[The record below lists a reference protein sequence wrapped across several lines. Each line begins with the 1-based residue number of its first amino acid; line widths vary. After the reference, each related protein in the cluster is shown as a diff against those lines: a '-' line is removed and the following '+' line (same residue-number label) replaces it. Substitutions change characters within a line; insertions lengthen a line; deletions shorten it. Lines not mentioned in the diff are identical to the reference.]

1 MCLFTYVY
9 KNLSTHVFD
18 KYSVFDFET
27 VRENVK
33 LVILR
38 ATRIANF
45 LWPLSTVVGA
55 D

>member
-1 MCLFTYVY
+1 MFTKICLHMFLT
-9 KNLSTHVFD
+9 NTLCFD
-18 KYSVFDFET
+18 FDFET